1 MTRFATLLFIAAL
14 ALSTTAQVS
23 NAQDDRAA
31 VREIVNDYIQ
41 AYFTG
46 DSARMER
53 AVHPA
58 YLKHSIASTGPSIRM
73 REWTGLEMVEDI
85 RSVGAPQLSAA
96 EHNTE
101 ITVLDL
107 QGDTA
112 AAKLVT
118 AHWTDYMMLSKWHG
132 QWKIVSVLQR
142 FD

>member
-1 MTRFATLLFIAAL
+1 MRFSTLLVFTAL
-14 ALSTTAQVS
+14 AFTATAQTS
-23 NAQDDRAA
+23 RTQDDRAA
-31 VREIVNDYIQ
+31 VRAIVNDYIQ

-53 AVHPA
+53 TLHPA
-58 YLKHSIASTGPSIRM
+58 YLKHSIASSGPSIRM

-85 RSVGAPQLSAA
+85 RSAGAPELSAA
-96 EHNTE
+96 ELNTE
-101 ITVLDL
+101 IAVLDL

-118 AHWTDYMMLSKWHG
+118 AHWTDYIMLAKWHG
-132 QWKIVSVLQR
+132 DWKIVSVLQR